1 MSKMKSKFF
10 QNPIRSWC
18 IHQSLDYPWR
28 TIIIS
33 LLLTLLVGSGVRF
46 FLIDDDGVIHYKHI
60 GALTVDVWA
69 QKFLPIINE
78 LKQ

>member
-1 MSKMKSKFF
+1 MIGKNFCAHTSTV
-10 QNPIRSWC
+10 NAPE
-18 IHQSLDYPWR
+18 
-28 TIIIS
+28 T
-33 LLLTLLVGSGVRF
+33 